1 MSVKWLL
8 TGLALLP
15 LLSTDSIIKAPSR
28 GLPPHMPKANVKAS
42 PNINYL
48 FGALTSDKITKMSGG
63 RIPKMTKEQASG
75 LIGSWIIETGS
86 PTLSNLDV
94 TEKGAGAGRGLS
106 QYTGPRRVAYDRA
119 ASVAKAQGIDTNSP
133 QFQLRY
139 FAQEYAGQHDPAPGK
154 SLSGWTRVF
163 ENAPAK
169 GSAADFA
176 QYYTGSA
183 DSGSGYFRPSVPHTE
198 SRADAAGQIMRL
210 YGAAKPQQITTVT
223 PVKPSNPGLG
233 SSSATQKGGLN
244 FFGLQIPKLF

>member
-1 MSVKWLL
+1 
-8 TGLALLP
+8 
-15 LLSTDSIIKAPSR
+15 
-28 GLPPHMPKANVKAS
+28 MPKFNVKAS

-48 FGALTSDKITKMSGG
+48 FGALTSDKVAKMSGG

-75 LIGSWIIETGS
+75 LIGSWIIETGN

-94 TEKGAGAGRGLS
+94 VEKGAGEGRGLS
-106 QYTGPRRVAYDRA
+106 QYTGARRTAYDSARA
-119 ASVAKAQGIDTNSP
+119 QAIASGQNPNSAQW
-133 QFQLRY
+133 QLQH
-139 FAQEYAGQHDPAPGK
+139 FVNEYSGKHDPAPGK

-183 DSGSGYFRPSVPHTE
+183 DSGTGYFRPGVPHTE
-198 SRADAAGQIMRL
+198 SRADAAGQVMRL
-210 YGAAKPQQITTVT
+210 YGSARPQQMTTVT